1 MNTNLPSIDYSRKWF
16 VMAAVAMSTF
26 LSTIDGSI
34 INVAMPTLVSEL
46 DTVFAVAQW
55 VILAYLLTQT
65 TLLPSIGRLGDM
77 LGKKRL
83 YTAGIAVFTLG
94 SVLCGLSPN
103 VYWLIG
109 ARVIQA
115 VGSALALGLGMA
127 IVTEAFPPEERG
139 KALGLNGTFVSIGVV
154 IGPTLGGLIL
164 GAFSWHWIFFV
175 NLPVGILGM
184 AIAWRYLP
192 DIRPTGRPQF
202 DFPGAVTLF
211 VSLLSVLLALTIG
224 QQAGF
229 TDWRILALFGTAVA
243 FLLLFLWLENRH
255 PQPMIDLRLFR
266 NGLFSLGLLT
276 GAMVFV
282 SIAGTTLLLP
292 FYLQDMLGYGARQVG
307 LMMALIPVF
316 LGVAAPL
323 SGAASDRYGT
333 RIIASMGLVIMAL
346 GFWVMRGFDT
356 QTAVLG
362 FALGVLPIGLGV
374 GVFQSPNNSAVMGSV
389 PHDHLGIASGLL
401 GLSRT
406 LGQTTG
412 IALFGAFWAS
422 RVAAS
427 AGQALPGGATTAP
440 IPAQIAGLSDTF
452 LALLVLS
459 VAALLLSIWGILHT
473 RRKEMRKVS

>member
-1 MNTNLPSIDYSRKWF
+1 MNTEPPPIDYSRKWF

-34 INVAMPTLVSEL
+34 INVAMPTLVTEL
-46 DTVFAVAQW
+46 NTVFSLAQW

-94 SVLCGLSPN
+94 SVLCGLSPT

-109 ARVIQA
+109 ARVVQA

-127 IVTEAFPPEERG
+127 IVTEAFPPQERG

-164 GAFSWHWIFFV
+164 GSFSWHWIFFV
-175 NLPVGILGM
+175 NLPVGIVGLVL
-184 AIAWRYLP
+184 AWRYLP
-192 DIRPTGRPQF
+192 DIRPAGQAQF

-211 VSLLSVLLALTIG
+211 VSLLAVLLALTMG
-224 QQAGF
+224 QQVGF
-229 TDWRILALFGTAVA
+229 VDGRILALFGTAVL
-243 FLLLFLWLENRH
+243 FLVLFLWLESRH

-266 NGLFSLGLLT
+266 HGLFSLSLFT
-276 GAMVFV
+276 GAVVFV
-282 SIAGTTLLLP
+282 AIAGTTLLLP
-292 FYLQDMLGYGARQVG
+292 FYLQDMVGYNTRQVG

-316 LGVAAPL
+316 LGISAPL

-333 RIIASMGLVIMAL
+333 RSIASLGLVILAA
-346 GFWVMRGFDT
+346 GFWVMRGFDLY
-356 QTAVLG
+356 TAVFA
-362 FALGVLPIGLGV
+362 FALGVLPIGLGI

-389 PHDHLGIASGLL
+389 PHEHLGIASGLL

-412 IALFGAFWAS
+412 IALFGALWAG
-422 RVAAS
+422 RVAAY
-427 AGQALPGGATTAP
+427 AGTTLPGGATTAP
-440 IPAQIAGLSDTF
+440 VSAQIAGLSDTF
-452 LALLVLS
+452 LALMVLTLVALVMS
-459 VAALLLSIWGILHT
+459 VWGIVQD
-473 RRKEMRKVS
+473 RRIKRIHR